1 MCQAAFWLQIPT
13 LKVGWHK
20 LYSAARLSVPHKY
33 RELEFILKNI
43 SKVEKE
49 IPKRRENLYHA
60 ISETI

>member
-1 MCQAAFWLQIPT
+1 MCQAVFLLQIPT

-20 LYSAARLSVPHKY
+20 LCSEARLSVPHKC

-60 ISETI
+60 IFETI